1 MICVSTNVVCQRFTT
16 KNAYFNI
23 YGGDMV
29 WFQIFSYIK
38 NVKLEMLASFSEMPP
53 PATYVSLRHKLQ
65 KKIVEPDKSLGAAPK
80 KEPVEPMKAPPDA
93 PILSQRAKA
102 LNMCQSVVNNCLM
115 NMFLVSDSIFLQ
127 NVLDIF
133 LMIFATFVAQI

>member
-1 MICVSTNVVCQRFTT
+1 M
-16 KNAYFNI
+16 
-23 YGGDMV
+23 
-29 WFQIFSYIK
+29 
-38 NVKLEMLASFSEMPP
+38 
-53 PATYVSLRHKLQ
+53 
-65 KKIVEPDKSLGAAPK
+65 AAPP
-80 KEPVEPMKAPPDA
+80 EA